1 MIPHA
6 AYLTH
11 SAEPTFE
18 VQLKSIFQ
26 EILAWEK
33 LYI

>member
-1 MIPHA
+1 MEDMIPHA

-11 SAEPTFE
+11 TAEPTFE

-26 EILAWEK
+26 EILA
-33 LYI
+33 